1 VNTRIVSPF
10 VYGLVL
16 LLLVSPTINNNDVI
30 AQRSKEKDGQNLVN
44 IPIVLPHET
53 QYAQSEGSIEPLDT
67 CNAIAPTSITASG
80 YVGNNNPNKVIDG
93 DSSTKWSSL
102 AANSWIKL
110 DLGSKKAI
118 CSLAILWDYPRY
130 ITYTFAISLSDDG
143 VNFGPPVF
151 SSKSNR
157 NSEGFETYVLPSGTE
172 GKSMKISVKSDNR
185 VGYSGIKELRVFGA
199 NAPQPPPDTTSP
211 AQVAGLSVTT
221 VSSTNLNLGWTGN
234 TETDLN
240 HYNVYRGTT
249 PGFDVIPG
257 TTPPVARP
265 ATNSY
270 SDTGLTGSTTYYYKV
285 AAVDNAGN
293 IGALSVERSGTTS
306 PPPQPPPQPNL
317 YDDFESSS
325 LYSLTDGQV
334 SPNGKWK
341 SLFTGFG
348 PTKIA
353 QEGSGNKYI
362 YLEPMTSTSPQE
374 THGSAVATTTSYK
387 NFELSLDVKTI
398 KQLRQNSPPNNWE
411 TAFLLWNTIDQFH
424 TYGFTLKIHGFQLEK
439 KDNNNQDDSAEI
451 FLVTQNSPSV
461 KLDTWQK
468 WQITVTGTE
477 TGTPRIQIWI
487 DGVKIVDYLDNQ
499 PGIPRNSE
507 IMKQGGP
514 IVLYTEDAAVGFD
527 NVAIRPL

>member
-1 VNTRIVSPF
+1 MEIFTV
-10 VYGLVL
+10 VL
-16 LLLVSPTINNNDVI
+16 IIISLLVMS
-30 AQRSKEKDGQNLVN
+30 SM
-44 IPIVLPHET
+44 VLTP
-53 QYAQSEGSIEPLDT
+53 
-67 CNAIAPTSITASG
+67 SITL
-80 YVGNNNPNKVIDG
+80 
-93 DSSTKWSSL
+93 L
-102 AANSWIKL
+102 A
-110 DLGSKKAI
+110 
-118 CSLAILWDYPRY
+118 
-130 ITYTFAISLSDDG
+130 
-143 VNFGPPVF
+143 
-151 SSKSNR
+151 SSK
-157 NSEGFETYVLPSGTE
+157 
-172 GKSMKISVKSDNR
+172 
-185 VGYSGIKELRVFGA
+185 
-199 NAPQPPPDTTSP
+199 
-211 AQVAGLSVTT
+211 GLKLYLT
-221 VSSTNLNLGWTGN
+221 VDINLNDN
-234 TETDLN
+234 VN

-249 PGFDVIPG
+249 LESNVIPG
-257 TTPPVARP
+257 TTTPVTTS

-270 SDTGLTGSTTYYYKV
+270 SDTELTASTTYYYKV
-285 AAVDNAGN
+285 AAIDNAWN
-293 IGALSVERSGTTS
+293 IGALSVEGSGTTS
-306 PPPQPPPQPNL
+306 RPSQPPPQPNL

-348 PTKIA
+348 TTKIA
-353 QEGSGNKYI
+353 QEGSSNKYI
-362 YLEPMTSTSPQE
+362 YLEPMSSTSPQE
-374 THGSAVATTTSYK
+374 THGSAVATTSSYK

-411 TAFLLWNTIDQFH
+411 TAFLLWNSIDQFH
-424 TYGFTLKIHGFQLEK
+424 TYGFTLKIHGFQVEK

-499 PGIPRNSE
+499 LGILRNSE

-527 NVAIRPL
+527 NVVIRPL

>member
-1 VNTRIVSPF
+1 MHHN
-10 VYGLVL
+10 
-16 LLLVSPTINNNDVI
+16 
-30 AQRSKEKDGQNLVN
+30 
-44 IPIVLPHET
+44 
-53 QYAQSEGSIEPLDT
+53 
-67 CNAIAPTSITASG
+67 
-80 YVGNNNPNKVIDG
+80 
-93 DSSTKWSSL
+93 
-102 AANSWIKL
+102 
-110 DLGSKKAI
+110 
-118 CSLAILWDYPRY
+118 
-130 ITYTFAISLSDDG
+130 
-143 VNFGPPVF
+143 
-151 SSKSNR
+151 
-157 NSEGFETYVLPSGTE
+157 
-172 GKSMKISVKSDNR
+172 
-185 VGYSGIKELRVFGA
+185 
-199 NAPQPPPDTTSP
+199 PPPDTTPP

-221 VSSTNLNLGWTGN
+221 MSSTQLNVGWTGN

-257 TTPPVARP
+257 TTTPVATP

-270 SDTGLTGSTTYYYKV
+270 SDTALTASTTYYYKV

-293 IGALSVERSGTTS
+293 IGALSVESSGTTS

-341 SLFTGFG
+341 SLFAGFG
-348 PTKIA
+348 TTKIA
-353 QEGSGNKYI
+353 QEGSGNKFI

-374 THGSAVATTTSYK
+374 THGSAVATTSSYK

-411 TAFLLWNTIDQFH
+411 TAWIMWNWQDNYHQYSFLLKKQ
-424 TYGFTLKIHGFQLEK
+424 GFQLEK

-468 WQITVTGTE
+468 WQIAVTGTE

-487 DGVKIVDYLDNQ
+487 DGVKIVDYIDNQ
-499 PGIPRNSE
+499 SGIPRNSE
-507 IMKQGGP
+507 IMKQGGS

-527 NVAIRPL
+527 NVVIRPL